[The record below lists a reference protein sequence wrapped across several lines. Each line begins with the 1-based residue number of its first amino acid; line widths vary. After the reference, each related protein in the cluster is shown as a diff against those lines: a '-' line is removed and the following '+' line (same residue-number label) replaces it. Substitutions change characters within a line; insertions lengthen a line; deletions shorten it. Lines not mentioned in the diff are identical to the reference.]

1 VSRELVIE
9 FLKETLPVERVTDI
23 EKSLN
28 ILEEY
33 DYSGIYSKMTNIIM
47 SESIVDKEEI
57 ANYIESDIREMLA
70 YVLEQHALTL
80 RTDTDL
86 PVQNDILT
94 ALLNIQTLEDYS
106 SLINIVYSSEDETE
120 VLSEIVG
127 ELTGLDK
134 VKVMSAIEDL
144 NPDILDRL
152 KEFIEAKNIEI
163 ADNSISDIGERLKLY
178 FELVGS
184 DNVVKVLLD
193 SGIAL
198 GGGFKE
204 YTSLMEALDF
214 DTPASISN
222 AILGVILMSGVAI
235 DDVLDFYTENSEELL
250 GNLTDINNV
259 YAILLT
265 RTSDLQD
272 LRDSK
277 IEDNKLREQH
287 E

>member
-9 FLKETLPVERVTDI
+9 FLKGTLPVERVTDI

-33 DYSGIYSKMTNIIM
+33 DYSDIYSKMTNIIM
-47 SESIVDKEEI
+47 SESIIDREEI
-57 ANYIESDIREMLA
+57 ANYIENDIREMLA

-86 PVQNDILT
+86 SVQNDILT

-106 SLINIVYSSEDETE
+106 SLVNIIYSSEDETE

-152 KEFIEAKNIEI
+152 KKFIEAKNIEMT
-163 ADNSISDIGERLKLY
+163 DSSISDIGERLKLY
-178 FELVGS
+178 FELVGN

-193 SGIAL
+193 SGVAL
-198 GGGFKE
+198 GDGFKE
-204 YTSLMEALDF
+204 YISLMEVLDF
-214 DTPASISN
+214 DTVESLSDV
-222 AILGVILMSGVAI
+222 ILGVILMSGVAI

-250 GNLTDINNV
+250 GNLTDISNV
-259 YAILLT
+259 YAVLLT

-277 IEDNKLREQH
+277 IEGNKLREQH